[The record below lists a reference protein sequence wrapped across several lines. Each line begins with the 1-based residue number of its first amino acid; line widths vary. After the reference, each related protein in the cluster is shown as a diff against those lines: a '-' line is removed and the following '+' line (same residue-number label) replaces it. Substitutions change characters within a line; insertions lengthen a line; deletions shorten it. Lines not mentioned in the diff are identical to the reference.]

1 MDRNALVGAVRDRL
15 VRLPEPYANCWGVV
29 PAPPPVDPPDLRPAL
44 RRLEA
49 ATRALERVQTIVAE
63 MHSPYLIS
71 RVLPRKEAVS
81 SSAMEGT
88 YSTLDE
94 LLSEE
99 EAEETSERTGQVRDY
114 ALALE
119 ALLPEASTAGR
130 AIFTADL
137 VERLHRD
144 LMKGDS
150 TYEDVPGETRTRV
163 AWIGGSREISRSIFN
178 PPPPDA
184 VKPCLRDALDYMRCD
199 DDQDRSQSL
208 ITRMA
213 IAHAHFEAVHPFRDG
228 NGRVGRLLLPLMM
241 AAEGIVPVYLSP
253 YIEAHKG
260 AYGAALKAAQQRLE
274 WHEIVGF
281 LSDAIVGTVD
291 DMLTMRTAL
300 DDLRHEWEARRRFRR
315 GSAALHALDI
325 LASYPV
331 LTVNRLRDLL
341 GISFPSAATAVE
353 QLVDARILAERT
365 GYTRNRV
372 FVAKEVLS
380 IVNGRE

>member
-1 MDRNALVGAVRDRL
+1 MDRNALVGAVRHSL

-29 PAPPPVDPPDLRPAL
+29 PAPPPAGPPDLRPVL
-44 RRLEA
+44 GRLETA
-49 ATRALERVQTIVAE
+49 ARALERVQTVAAE

-119 ALLPEASTAGR
+119 AVLPEASMAGR
-130 AIFTADL
+130 AIFTPGL

-144 LMKGDS
+144 LMKGDP

-163 AWIGGSREISRSIFN
+163 VWIGGSREISRSIFN
-178 PPPPDA
+178 PPPPTL
-184 VKPCLRDALDYMRCD
+184 VKPCLEDALGYMRCE
-199 DDQDRSQSL
+199 DDQDLSQSL
-208 ITRMA
+208 VTRMA
-213 IAHAHFEAVHPFRDG
+213 VSHAHFEAVHPFRDG

-241 AAEGIVPVYLSP
+241 AAEGLVPIYLSP

-260 AYGAALKAAQQRLE
+260 AYVAALKAAQQRLE

-281 LSDAIVGTVD
+281 VADAVVGTVD
-291 DMLTMRTAL
+291 DMLAMRASL
-300 DDLRHEWEARRRFRR
+300 DGLRREWATRRKFRQ
-315 GSAALHALDI
+315 GSAALRGLDV
-325 LASYPV
+325 LVNYPV
-331 LTVNRLRDLL
+331 LTVNRLRSLL
-341 GISFPSAATAVE
+341 GISFPSASAAVD
-353 QLVDARILAERT
+353 QLMEARILAERT